1 MAYRENQYLAAQV
14 VTASIILLP
23 YYRPPVPPAYG
34 EARFRLAPIHRFN
47 PLPSGIIFCFSA
59 REFIME
65 AERLNSLSA
74 LLADLTTREVELRR
88 YL

>member
-1 MAYRENQYLAAQV
+1 LIAEQK
-14 VTASIILLP
+14 T
-23 YYRPPVPPAYG
+23 
-34 EARFRLAPIHRFN
+34 
-47 PLPSGIIFCFSA
+47 
-59 REFIME
+59 ME